1 MRSLSSGFTGSG
13 VSARGGRNRRLV
25 LSESARRGILASI
38 ECLERRQLLSVSA
51 QTLAGPVTIAGNSW
65 TYDGIIQGTVMGT
78 ETLTSK
84 GATTFGGQPAIEVD
98 ESDATKGKVASTG
111 QNFYAFLPQGYVLLD
126 TKTTSSNGAGGIN
139 DSAYSPPYHLLIPET
154 LSGNVPVT
162 TPAVTETDSNSAA
175 PGDTS
180 TETISDVITLV
191 SETPSAQISVP
202 AGNFMCYQI
211 NSTETDTD
219 SDGNVTTD
227 VSEGFID
234 PSKGLVEVDD
244 VTSGNLLELTNFTG
258 TSFQLAVTQQPSNA
272 LVEDDINPAVQVSL
286 QDSLGNNDTNV
297 ADAETIT
304 ASIGSAS
311 TGTGTFT
318 AMSVTSVNTVDGVA
332 NFSNLAMTK
341 PGQYVLNF
349 TDSDGRSIAS
359 NSFKVSAGK
368 LIFKGRVSNGVA
380 GSALEPSVEVE
391 LVNSK
396 GKIINDIPSLVTLG
410 ISGTNSSNPIAGN
423 TAGLVG
429 GVAIFSGVKLG
440 MPGKYVLNATD
451 DLGDATASS
460 NEFEITGLHIA
471 FRRQPGKKVGL
482 SSPLQYTVVLEDS
495 RNRLVNNS
503 SIGLQ
508 LTLNT
513 VAGGTNAALS
523 DRSDV
528 FSFGVAN
535 NTTGV
540 RASIN
545 SPGEYTITFA
555 IVSEPENPIGY
566 TIDPITSSQ
575 FQVVTDHLAFAR
587 GKEPATT
594 LPGVALR
601 FVVQMEDYQNHIV
614 TTSADPLQFTLIPS
628 SGDTGVLSSSS
639 DTLLAGIDENAGMIS
654 INAAGTYKL
663 MVVDV
668 PADPGDPIADPVT
681 SNPFKIKTVK

>member
-1 MRSLSSGFTGSG
+1 MRLFQSGLTGRG
-13 VSARGGRNRRLV
+13 VAKRNQKIWKATASV
-25 LSESARRGILASI
+25 ES
-38 ECLERRQLLSVSA
+38 LERRQLLSVSA

-65 TYDGIIQGTVMGT
+65 TYEGIIQGSVMGT

-98 ESDATKGKVASTG
+98 ESDTIAATGKVTSTG
-111 QNFYAFLPQGYVLLD
+111 QNFYGFLPQGYVLLD
-126 TKTTSSNGAGGIN
+126 SKSMSSNAAAGVN
-139 DSAYSPPYHLLIPET
+139 DTAYSPPYHLVIPAT
-154 LSGNVPVT
+154 LTGNVPFT
-162 TPAVTETDSNSAA
+162 TPAVTETDSTSTA

-202 AGNFMCYQI
+202 AGNFTCYQI

-219 SDGNVTTD
+219 SLGNVTTD
-227 VSEGFID
+227 VSEGFVD
-234 PSKGLVEVDD
+234 PGKGLVEVDD
-244 VTSGNLLELTNFTG
+244 VTTGNLLELTNFTG
-258 TSFQLAVTQQPSNA
+258 ISFHLAVTQQPSNA
-272 LVEDDINPAVQVSL
+272 LVEGDINPAVQVSL
-286 QDSLGNNDTNV
+286 QDSVGNNDTNV
-297 ADAETIT
+297 ADAETVT

-318 AMSVTSVNTVDGVA
+318 ATSVTSVTTVDGVA
-332 NFSNLAMTK
+332 NFSNLAISK

-349 TDSDGRSIAS
+349 TDSDGRSVS
-359 NSFKVSAGK
+359 SSSFKVSAGK
-368 LIFKGRVSNGVA
+368 LIFKGRVSNGTA
-380 GSALEPSVEVE
+380 GDALEPAVEVE

-396 GKIINDIPSLVTLG
+396 GKIITDVPSLVTLG
-410 ISGTNSSNPIAGN
+410 ISGTNSSNPIAGT

-429 GVAIFSGVKLG
+429 GVAIFRGVKLG

-451 DLGDATASS
+451 GLDDATALS

-471 FRRQPGKKVGL
+471 FRRQPGKKVAL
-482 SSPLQYTVVLEDS
+482 NSPLQYMVVLEDS
-495 RNRLVNNS
+495 RNRLVNSS

-513 VAGGTNAALS
+513 IAGGTNAALS

-575 FQVVTDHLAFAR
+575 FQVVADHLQFVQ
-587 GKEPATT
+587 KPLTT
-594 LPGVALR
+594 GVGIPLR
-601 FVVQMEDYQNHIV
+601 YKVEMKDYQNRTV
-614 TTSADPLQFTLIPS
+614 ATASDQLAFTLITIPS
-628 SGDTGVLSSSS
+628 GGGGVLASGVDS
-639 DTLLAGIDENAGMIS
+639 LLAGIADNSSNALS
-654 INAAGTYKL
+654 INVVGVYEL

-668 PADPGDPIADPVT
+668 PANPGDPVANSVT
-681 SNPFKIKTVK
+681 SGAFRVLGTK